1 MRGRTNAGQSHVQ
14 IPGLVPP
21 SEITVADICS
31 RAAGPDHNPNLTRN
45 RDP

>member
-1 MRGRTNAGQSHVQ
+1 MRDSHTYKS
-14 IPGLVPP
+14 PDWSPP